1 MNEARN
7 ALGNETINAV
17 LSRATE
23 LAGSNVNINQLE
35 TLQTSGEDALAT
47 VEQGSNT
54 LIIRRGVRDSR
65 NLPFNPKFSVC
76 GKLSAMSDA
85 SASPDLLIDSTLA
98 GKSSEIIKSLSLT
111 LGIPTVSLTYGN
123 PDDLG

>member
-1 MNEARN
+1 MSQ
-7 ALGNETINAV
+7 I
-17 LSRATE
+17 
-23 LAGSNVNINQLE
+23 
-35 TLQTSGEDALAT
+35 
-47 VEQGSNT
+47 
-54 LIIRRGVRDSR
+54 
-65 NLPFNPKFSVC
+65 SVC